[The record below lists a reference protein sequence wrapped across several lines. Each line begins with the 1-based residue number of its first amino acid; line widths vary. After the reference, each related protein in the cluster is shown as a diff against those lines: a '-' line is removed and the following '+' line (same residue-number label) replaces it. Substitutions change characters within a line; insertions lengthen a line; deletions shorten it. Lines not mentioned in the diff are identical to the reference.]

1 MPVGKDAVCCSDA
14 PHARREYTFG
24 QWKQPGNVGQCYSDV
39 ASGDILTIY
48 TPDSKKSWV
57 PATRLINSS
66 TTVIGAHINGW
77 IFADQTPTPTPGAST
92 ATGSVPTSCSFG
104 GNNNSA
110 ILFGI
115 GVALAVVGLVVLAA
129 GLVIMRRARQAL
141 LRVSQSAARIPNS
154 RLALAQESS
163 QHQPMRQPGPGHG
176 GFFLPVPARTR
187 GGTPQ
192 PNNKEPQELDASH
205 SSS

>member
-57 PATRLINSS
+57 PATRQINSS

-77 IFADQTPTPTPGAST
+77 IFAEKTPAPTPAAPTPTE
-92 ATGSVPTSCSFG
+92 SVLPSCSSG
-104 GNNNSA
+104 GNDNSA
-110 ILFGI
+110 IVFGV
-115 GVALAVVGLVVLAA
+115 GVALAVVGLVMLAA
-129 GLVIMRRARQAL
+129 GLVVMRRARKAL
-141 LRVSQSAARIPNS
+141 LRVSQSAARIPTS
-154 RLALAQESS
+154 RLALPQEPS
-163 QHQPMRQPGPGHG
+163 QHQPMHQPGPGHRG
-176 GFFLPVPARTR
+176 LFLPVPARTR
-187 GGTPQ
+187 DSTPQ